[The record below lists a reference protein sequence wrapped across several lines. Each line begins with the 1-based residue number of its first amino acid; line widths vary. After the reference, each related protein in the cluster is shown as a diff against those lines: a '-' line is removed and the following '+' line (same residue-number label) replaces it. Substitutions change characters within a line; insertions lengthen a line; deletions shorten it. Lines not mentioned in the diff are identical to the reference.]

1 MGTEN
6 RKNGQSMVELA
17 LVLPFLILLLVATV
31 EAGFAFRDYLMLQ
44 SANREGSRW
53 AVRTA
58 PGRENMDYFHN
69 DVVPEIFDRVL
80 DAADEG
86 GLRTADLKIIVTHV
100 YVDEDGGAA
109 YTSFGYPPGFD
120 TSNARLDL
128 LTIAQDNAV
137 RAANINTAREAS
149 GFATL
154 ANELVLV
161 EVFYRHETVWGFERF
176 DVGPLGGDWIMYA
189 HSSMRLVGTGRVE

>member
-31 EAGFAFRDYLMLQ
+31 EAGFAFRDYLILQ
-44 SANREGSRW
+44 SVNREGSRW

-58 PGRENMDYFHN
+58 PGQDNLEYFHN
-69 DVVPEIFDRVL
+69 DVVPEIFERVL
-80 DAADEG
+80 DAADEA
-86 GLRTADLKIIVTHV
+86 GLRTADLKIVVTHV
-100 YVDEDGGAA
+100 YVDDDGPA

-120 TSNARLDL
+120 VGNARLDL
-128 LTIAQDNAV
+128 PTIAQDNAA

-149 GFATL
+149 GFAAL

-161 EVFYRHETVWGFERF
+161 EVFYRHETLWGFERF